1 VFPLGHAL
9 LGYLLYV
16 VFARAIPGRYPHGVR
31 LGALLLG
38 TQFPDLVDKPLAFA
52 GVLVSGR
59 SLAHSLVFAAG
70 LLAVLW
76 YVARRSRRPQLAV
89 AFGFGHVSHLVGD
102 AIGPIATGRFGELTF
117 LLWPVFPAREYG
129 SDEIAPWVRITRYYA
144 SPEVA
149 PELLLVPLAVAVF
162 VIVEFRRR
170 QVLSR

>member
-1 VFPLGHAL
+1 MFPLGHAL

-59 SLAHSLVFAAG
+59 SLAHSLVFTVG

-76 YVARRSRRPQLAV
+76 YVARRSRRSHLAV
-89 AFGFGHVSHLVGD
+89 AFGFGHVSHIVGD
-102 AIGPIATGRFGELTF
+102 AIGPIVTGRFGELGF
-117 LLWPVFPAREYG
+117 LLWPVVPAREYVN
-129 SDEIAPWVRITRYYA
+129 DDVAPWVRVVRYYA
-144 SPEVA
+144 SPELT